1 MGNPTPSQVRV
12 VDPYASYHSNVVNKL
27 TRMITTGLN
36 CLFGTHSIEVT
47 QASLT
52 EVDCSEGQCF
62 KDDVLIQTT
71 ATLTVDFED
80 SDFYVDPSGGW
91 WNEIGYYYVV
101 LDYVYVQS
109 RPAPEADIKIL
120 LPSQTA
126 TLFTTDRY
134 LFLKAVEVSWSGSA
148 FEIDAVW
155 DYDPGTP
162 ANRRVYAPLFA
173 GVQDT
178 IPPFDQDEHEAR
190 IIYVRSTD
198 RLYWGT
204 SARWE
209 TFNAIRDNVDTTGL
223 TVGELAYIDATGAMV
238 PAIADSFDHQA
249 DAVILQVGLEADGSG
264 KVRMAG
270 RADDVPVETGAVV
283 AIGDTLY
290 LSDSEAGT
298 VTNVLPAAFRQS
310 VGTAISAATG
320 PSTISMWFF
329 PQNMFFVAGA
339 SIIRESITA
348 PGDWTLSAGDY
359 YYDINIASLGG
370 LQVTSAFF
378 DGVDKIYPLN
388 EELITA
394 PPYRLR
400 VWMPVNTVDLDAVVV
415 G

>member
-1 MGNPTPSQVRV
+1 MGNPTPSQVRT

-47 QASLT
+47 QASTT
-52 EVDCSEGQCF
+52 EIDCSAGQCF

-71 ATLTVDFED
+71 AILTVDFED
-80 SDFYVDPSGGW
+80 SDFYIDPSGGW

-101 LDYVYVQS
+101 LDYEYVQS
-109 RPAPEADIKIL
+109 RPAPVADIKIL
-120 LPSQTA
+120 LPSQTS
-126 TLFTTDRY
+126 LFTTDRY

-148 FEIDAVW
+148 FQIDDVW

-173 GVQDT
+173 G
-178 IPPFDQDEHEAR
+178 EHEAR

-204 SARWE
+204 SSRWE
-209 TFNAIRDNVDTTGL
+209 TFNAIRDNIDTIGM
-223 TVGELAYIDATGAMV
+223 TVGELGYVDATGAMV
-238 PAIADSFDHQA
+238 PALADSFDHQA
-249 DAVILQVGLEADGSG
+249 DAVILQVGYEADGSG

-270 RADDVPVETGAVV
+270 RADDVPVETGIVV

-298 VTNVLPAAFRQS
+298 VTNVLPAAYRQS
-310 VGTAISAATG
+310 VGTAISVATG

-329 PQNMFFVAGA
+329 PQNMFLIAGA
-339 SIIRESITA
+339 AVLNAAITA
-348 PGDWTLSAGDY
+348 PGDWTLSAGNY
-359 YYDINIASLGG
+359 YYDINITTLSS

-378 DGVDKIYPLN
+378 DGTDKIYPMH
-388 EELITA
+388 EELITT

-400 VWMPVNTVDLDAVVV
+400 VWMPVNTVSLDAIVV

>member
-1 MGNPTPSQVRV
+1 MGNPTPSQERI
-12 VDPYASYHSNVVNKL
+12 VDPYASYHSNVVNRL

-47 QASLT
+47 QLSTT
-52 EVDCSEGQCF
+52 EVECSEGQCF

-80 SDFYVDPSGGW
+80 EDFYVDPSGGW

-101 LDYVYVQS
+101 LDYVYTKS
-109 RPAPEADIKIL
+109 RPAPEATIKII

-126 TLFTTDRY
+126 TLFNSDRY

-148 FEIDAVW
+148 FEIDDVW
-155 DYDPGTP
+155 DFDPATP
-162 ANRRVYAPLFA
+162 TNRRVYAPLFA

-178 IPPFDQDEHEAR
+178 VPAFDQDEHEAR

-209 TFNAIRDNVDTTGL
+209 TFNAIRDNIDTIGM
-223 TVGELAYIDATGAMV
+223 TVGQLGYVDAGGAMQ
-238 PAIADSFDHQA
+238 PAIADSIDHQA
-249 DAVILQVGLEADGSG
+249 DAVIIQVGYEADGSG

-270 RADDVPVETGAVV
+270 RADDVPVETGVTV

-290 LSDSEAGT
+290 LSTTEAGT
-298 VTNVLPAAFRQS
+298 VTNVVPPAFRQT

-320 PSTISMWFF
+320 PSTISIWFF
-329 PQNMFFVAGA
+329 PGNMYFVAGA
-339 SIIRESITA
+339 SIVRDNITA
-348 PGDWTLSAGDY
+348 PGDWTLSAGNY
-359 YYDINIASLGG
+359 YYDVDISSLGG

-378 DGVDKIYPLN
+378 DGVDKIYPMH
-388 EELITA
+388 EELITV
-394 PPYRLR
+394 PPYKLR
-400 VWMPVNTVDLDAVVV
+400 VWMPVNTVSLDAIII